1 MIHNTLILYS
11 VIYQQTTSLRNHK
24 NKSSQAFP
32 PTGQPGQ
39 LTTTF
44 EMKRMQYYNSKKGST
59 KL

>member
-32 PTGQPGQ
+32 QTGKPG
-39 LTTTF
+39 
-44 EMKRMQYYNSKKGST
+44 
-59 KL
+59 